1 LGDIATGNYGFPRK
15 HNTGVAG
22 LATSDPVVVEVVE
35 VVALLAIV
43 AGGRRPCTGYESFNL
58 LFCLAT
64 KR

>member
-22 LATSDPVVVEVVE
+22 LATSDPVVVE